1 MKVITIGRGDDNQI
15 VIEDSQNLV
24 SRHHATLR
32 ISDSGRM
39 EIVSTGVNGTFINGF
54 LIKPNVPHKVS
65 RKDIVSFAH
74 VRQLDWSQ
82 VPDPFRPIRYAILG
96 VVALVVL
103 IFLFV
108 MVRGLLGGGKVQEPK
123 PLLPAAV
130 NDTVPKKEK
139 VENTAPEN
147 KTKSDSIGKAKMKT
161 FPKKNQKVDNKKE
174 ESKNEKS
181 EKSQPKAEPKEEP
194 QNQVF

>member
-15 VIEDSQNLV
+15 IIEDNQNLV

-32 ISDSGRM
+32 ISDTGRM

-54 LIKPNVPHKVS
+54 MIKPNVPHKVS

-82 VPDPFRPIRYAILG
+82 VPDPFKPVRYAILA

-103 IFLFV
+103 IFLFIT
-108 MVRGLLGGGKVQEPK
+108 VRGWFKNSSSQEPE

-130 NDTVPKKEK
+130 NDTIPKKEK
-139 VENTAPEN
+139 TEGPAPES
-147 KTKSDSIGKAKMKT
+147 KTGKDSTDSVKIT
-161 FPKKNQKVDNKKE
+161 LFPKEKKPKGNKKE
-174 ESKNEKS
+174 ENKKPETKQKPKS
-181 EKSQPKAEPKEEP
+181 ETKDEP

>member
-15 VIEDSQNLV
+15 IIEDNQNLV

-32 ISDSGRM
+32 ISDTGRM

-54 LIKPNVPHKVS
+54 MIKSNVPHKVS

-82 VPDPFRPIRYAILG
+82 VPDPFRPVRYAILA

-108 MVRGLLGGGKVQEPK
+108 MVRGLFGGEKVQEPE

-130 NDTVPKKEK
+130 NDTVPQKEK

-147 KTKSDSIGKAKMKT
+147 KTVPVED
-161 FPKKNQKVDNKKE
+161 FDPKKIKFPTQSKEVDKKKE
-174 ESKNEKS
+174 ESKKEKPK
-181 EKSQPKAEPKEEP
+181 EKQPETKEEP

>member
-82 VPDPFRPIRYAILG
+82 VPDPFRPVRYAILG

-108 MVRGLLGGGKVQEPK
+108 MLRGLLGGGKAQEPK

-147 KTKSDSIGKAKMKT
+147 KTVPVED
-161 FPKKNQKVDNKKE
+161 FDPKKIKFPTQSKGKEADKKKE
-174 ESKNEKS
+174 EPKKEKPNEK
-181 EKSQPKAEPKEEP
+181 EPETKEEP